1 MPSDL
6 SLDRTI
12 VQFLESLSAWQAAQ
26 TPTLRET
33 QIGVQAL
40 QPLIE
45 LLIQPGGQ
53 SSDEVGRLAE
63 LLSATLAS
71 VDSLGKQMTKVNQ
84 ALTTLTERLDN
95 QDKQLLE
102 QRKMLE
108 ELHEA
113 LLER

>member
-1 MPSDL
+1 MPNDL
-6 SLDRTI
+6 SLDLTI
-12 VQFLESLSAWQAAQ
+12 VEFLESLSAWQAAQ

-53 SSDEVGRLAE
+53 SSEEVGRLAE

-71 VDSLGKQMTKVNQ
+71 VDSLGKQMRKVNQ

-95 QDKQLLE
+95 QDEQLLE

>member
-1 MPSDL
+1 MSNDL
-6 SLDRTI
+6 SLDLTI
-12 VQFLESLSAWQAAQ
+12 LKFLESLSAWQAAQ

-53 SSDEVGRLAE
+53 SSEEVGRLAE

-71 VDSLGKQMTKVNQ
+71 LKTLGEEMTKVNQ

-95 QDKQLLE
+95 QDKQMLD
-102 QRKMLE
+102 QTKMLKD
-108 ELHEA
+108 LLEA
-113 LLER
+113 LLES

>member
-53 SSDEVGRLAE
+53 SSEEVGRLAE

>member
-1 MPSDL
+1 MPNDL
-6 SLDRTI
+6 SLDLTI
-12 VQFLESLSAWQAAQ
+12 VEFLESLSAWQAAQ

-53 SSDEVGRLAE
+53 SSEEVGRLAE

-71 VDSLGKQMTKVNQ
+71 IKTLGEEMTKVNQ
-84 ALTTLTERLDN
+84 ALTTLTERLDI
-95 QDKQLLE
+95 QDKQMLDQSNMLKDLL
-102 QRKMLE
+102 
-108 ELHEA
+108 EA
-113 LLER
+113 LLES

>member
-1 MPSDL
+1 MPNDL
-6 SLDRTI
+6 SLDLTI
-12 VQFLESLSAWQAAQ
+12 VEFLESLSAWQAAQ

-53 SSDEVGRLAE
+53 SSEEVGRLAE

-95 QDKQLLE
+95 QDEQLLE

>member
-1 MPSDL
+1 MPNDL
-6 SLDRTI
+6 SLDLTI
-12 VQFLESLSAWQAAQ
+12 VEFLESLSAWQAAQ

-53 SSDEVGRLAE
+53 SSEEVGRLAE

-84 ALTTLTERLDN
+84 ALRTLTERLDN
-95 QDKQLLE
+95 QEKQMLE
-102 QRKMLE
+102 QSKMLE

>member
-1 MPSDL
+1 MPNDL
-6 SLDRTI
+6 SLDLTI
-12 VQFLESLSAWQAAQ
+12 LKFLESLSAWQAAQ

-53 SSDEVGRLAE
+53 SSEEVGRLAE

-102 QRKMLE
+102 QSKMLE

>member
-1 MPSDL
+1 MPNDL
-6 SLDRTI
+6 SLDLTI
-12 VQFLESLSAWQAAQ
+12 VEFLESLSAWQAAQ

-53 SSDEVGRLAE
+53 SSEEVGRLAE
-63 LLSATLAS
+63 LLSSTLAS

-95 QDKQLLE
+95 QDEQLLE

>member
-1 MPSDL
+1 MPNDL
-6 SLDRTI
+6 SLDLTI
-12 VQFLESLSAWQAAQ
+12 VQSLESLSAWQAAQ

-53 SSDEVGRLAE
+53 SSEEVGRLAE

-71 VDSLGKQMTKVNQ
+71 VSSLAEQMTKVNQ
-84 ALTTLTERLDN
+84 TLTTLTERLDN
-95 QDKQLLE
+95 QDKQMLA
-102 QRKMLE
+102 QSKMLKD
-108 ELHEA
+108 LLEA
-113 LLER
+113 LLES

>member
-1 MPSDL
+1 MPNDL
-6 SLDRTI
+6 SLDLTI
-12 VQFLESLSAWQAAQ
+12 LKFLESLSAWQAAQ
-26 TPTLRET
+26 TPTLRDT

-53 SSDEVGRLAE
+53 SSEEVGRLAE

-84 ALTTLTERLDN
+84 ELTTLTERLDN
-95 QDKQLLE
+95 QDKQ
-102 QRKMLE
+102 MLDQSNMLKD
-108 ELHEA
+108 LHEA
-113 LLER
+113 FLES

>member
-1 MPSDL
+1 MPNDL
-6 SLDRTI
+6 SLDLTI
-12 VQFLESLSAWQAAQ
+12 VEFLESLSAWQAAQ
-26 TPTLRET
+26 TPTLREI

-53 SSDEVGRLAE
+53 SSEEVGRLAE

-95 QDKQLLE
+95 QDEQLLE

>member
-1 MPSDL
+1 MPNDL
-6 SLDRTI
+6 SLDLTI
-12 VQFLESLSAWQAAQ
+12 VQSLESLSAWQAAH

-53 SSDEVGRLAE
+53 SSEEVGRLAE

-71 VDSLGKQMTKVNQ
+71 IKTLGEEMTKVTQ
-84 ALTTLTERLDN
+84 ALTTLTERLDI
-95 QDKQLLE
+95 QDKQMLDQSNMLKDLL
-102 QRKMLE
+102 
-108 ELHEA
+108 EA
-113 LLER
+113 LLES

>member
-102 QRKMLE
+102 QSKMLE

>member
-53 SSDEVGRLAE
+53 SSEEVGRLAE

-102 QRKMLE
+102 QSKMLE

>member
-1 MPSDL
+1 MPNDL

-12 VQFLESLSAWQAAQ
+12 VEFLESLSAWQAAQ

-53 SSDEVGRLAE
+53 SSEEVGRLAE

-71 VDSLGKQMTKVNQ
+71 VDSLGKQMAKANQ
-84 ALTTLTERLDN
+84 ALTTLTEQVKK
-95 QDKQLLE
+95 QDQQMLALSNMLKDLQEAFLE
-102 QRKMLE
+102 S
-108 ELHEA
+108 
-113 LLER
+113 